1 MVRIRGNLQQSMC
14 FVFSQKVW
22 KIQPTKMLCEM
33 CQNCIKNFYT
43 SAIESTGGVV
53 KSVTIANEESNQANL
68 HPEENSFTYG
78 FEVSNNGSVKE
89 VRKIPKILNKG
100 PIGAEGKT
108 ELENDESTFREHL
121 STSLQEQSSREKQL
135 SKGKIMD
142 PVSRRAKA
150 QALENWIAENPTTA
164 TYKQMATVAI
174 GKLQAHRGVSRSG
187 H

>member
-1 MVRIRGNLQQSMC
+1 MC

-22 KIQPTKMLCEM
+22 KLQPTKMLCEM

-68 HPEENSFTYG
+68 HHEEKSHT
-78 FEVSNNGSVKE
+78 NGSVKE
-89 VRKIPKILNKG
+89 VRKVPKILNKG